1 MDSAAGMV
9 WSSPG
14 EVWDSSDSRKGDT
27 SSWALGDIRACRQM
41 GAVYT
46 TEGLSSNQELKL
58 LLNQPSRTRADV
70 HANR

>member
-14 EVWDSSDSRKGDT
+14 EVWDSSDSRKGDI
-27 SSWALGDIRACRQM
+27 SLWALGDIRACRQM
-41 GAVYT
+41 GA
-46 TEGLSSNQELKL
+46 TEALSSNQELKL